1 MTKITILNN
10 ENLKVRLDVFLTN
23 FFENKYPRNKIT
35 SVIENNLILVNQK
48 PQKASYKLKLNDE
61 IELNENETHSS
72 FGCNEMVLVFDKGSE
87 HFEIYMEVPTF
98 ECTLTYMKE
107 E

>member
-1 MTKITILNN
+1 MTRYKRLVNKAIAHEYVEFKRIPLGKIT
-10 ENLKVRLDVFLTN
+10 K
-23 FFENKYPRNKIT
+23 
-35 SVIENNLILVNQK
+35 VIE
-48 PQKASYKLKLNDE
+48 DMGF
-61 IELNENETHSS
+61 ELNESETHSS
-72 FGCNEMVLVFDKGSE
+72 FGCNEMVLVFDRGSE

>member
-1 MTKITILNN
+1 MTRYKRLVNKAIAHEYVEFKRIPLGKIT
-10 ENLKVRLDVFLTN
+10 K
-23 FFENKYPRNKIT
+23 
-35 SVIENNLILVNQK
+35 VIE
-48 PQKASYKLKLNDE
+48 DMGF
-61 IELNENETHSS
+61 ELNENETHSS
-72 FGCNEMVLVFDKGSE
+72 FGCNEMVLVFDRGSE

>member
-1 MTKITILNN
+1 MTRYKRLVNKAMTHEYVEFKRIPLGKIT
-10 ENLKVRLDVFLTN
+10 K
-23 FFENKYPRNKIT
+23 
-35 SVIENNLILVNQK
+35 VIE
-48 PQKASYKLKLNDE
+48 DMGF
-61 IELNENETHSS
+61 ELNESETHSS
-72 FGCNEMVLVFDKGSE
+72 FGCNEMVLVFDRGSE

>member
-1 MTKITILNN
+1 MTRYKRLVNKAMAHEYVEFKRIPLGKIT
-10 ENLKVRLDVFLTN
+10 K
-23 FFENKYPRNKIT
+23 
-35 SVIENNLILVNQK
+35 VIE
-48 PQKASYKLKLNDE
+48 DMGF
-61 IELNENETHSS
+61 ELNESETHSS
-72 FGCNEMVLVFDKGSE
+72 FGCNEMVLVFDRGLE